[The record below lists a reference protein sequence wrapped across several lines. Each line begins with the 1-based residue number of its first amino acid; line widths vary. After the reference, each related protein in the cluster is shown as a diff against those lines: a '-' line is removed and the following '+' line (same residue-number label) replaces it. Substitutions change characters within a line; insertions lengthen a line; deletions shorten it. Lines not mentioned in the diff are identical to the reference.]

1 MSFKIGQF
9 PEAERYYAE
18 AISIPM
24 YPAMSEAQQDKV
36 VSCLHEA
43 LGA

>member
-1 MSFKIGQF
+1 MVFKAGQF

-24 YPAMSEAQQDKV
+24 YPIMSEAQQDEV
-36 VSCLHEA
+36 ISCLREA